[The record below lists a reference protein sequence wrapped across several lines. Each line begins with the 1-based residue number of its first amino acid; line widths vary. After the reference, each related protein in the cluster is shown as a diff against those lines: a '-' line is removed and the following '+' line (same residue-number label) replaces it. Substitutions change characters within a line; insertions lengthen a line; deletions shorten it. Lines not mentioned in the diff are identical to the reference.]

1 MFCVLHYYYCIFQE
15 NELSTGNDLV
25 WVKEAARLASLAS
38 FLQPPAC
45 KLEILL
51 NHRKEQVFTQ
61 VLYQPANRSTC
72 VLHIL
77 VLLGLIEATDSG
89 TWRDLHTEQLLAEMG
104 FDPHLQHYLLIA
116 RNKGPLTRAVMFFTH
131 SSLQRETPFETDQIK
146 VNNEYFLK
154 EACR

>member
-1 MFCVLHYYYCIFQE
+1 MLCVLHYYYCIFQE

-25 WVKEAARLASLAS
+25 QVKEAARLTSLAS

-45 KLEILL
+45 KSEILHD
-51 NHRKEQVFTQ
+51 HRKEQVFTQ

-77 VLLGLIEATDSG
+77 VLLGLLEATNTG
-89 TWRDLHTEQLLAEMG
+89 TWQRPAHRAAPGRDGIWSSSTVLSPNCIRGLWLGQWCFSHI
-104 FDPHLQHYLLIA
+104 HLFKEKH
-116 RNKGPLTRAVMFFTH
+116 PLK
-131 SSLQRETPFETDQIK
+131 QIK

-154 EACR
+154 EVCR